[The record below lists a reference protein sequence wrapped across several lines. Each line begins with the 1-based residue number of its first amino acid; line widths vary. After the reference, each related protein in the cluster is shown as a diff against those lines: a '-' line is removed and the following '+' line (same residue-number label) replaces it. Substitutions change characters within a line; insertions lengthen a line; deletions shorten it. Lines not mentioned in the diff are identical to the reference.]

1 MPQDDGLL
9 PLHLRPVPAQLPR
22 RTPCKIALIGEAPGE
37 REVARGQPFVGPSGS
52 LLDAML
58 RTAEIVR
65 DDCLVTNVYDT
76 KLTDNDVSAH
86 AKALGDQWQAFHEGN
101 LGRLAGEISR
111 ASPNLLVALGGT
123 ALSALASVAGLQTH
137 RGNAR
142 MGAGA
147 FAGYKVFPTYH
158 PAAILRQWSH
168 YTVAIGDLVRAA
180 QEAESPTLTY
190 PRRALYITPTI
201 EEVETFLSGPCRDT
215 GLLSVDIETGWGQ
228 IRGVNFAPNTSE
240 AMYVPF
246 IWLSR
251 TNRSYWATP
260 EDEERAWV
268 AVRECLQ
275 SPTPKVGQ
283 NFANYD
289 VVWLLER
296 AGIRVAS
303 LTHDLRL
310 LHKSLYP
317 ELPANLQFM
326 GSAYSRQ
333 GAWKHWGRG
342 KKHGGSEEDKRDA

>member
-1 MPQDDGLL
+1 
-9 PLHLRPVPAQLPR
+9 
-22 RTPCKIALIGEAPGE
+22 
-37 REVARGQPFVGPSGS
+37 
-52 LLDAML
+52 ML

-65 DDCLVTNVYDT
+65 ENCLVTNVYDT
-76 KLTDNDVSAH
+76 KLTENDATKH
-86 AKALGDQWQAFHEGN
+86 AKALDNQWQAFHEAN
-101 LGRLAGEISR
+101 ISRLANEVHTW
-111 ASPNLLVALGGT
+111 APNVLIALGGT
-123 ALSALASVAGLQTH
+123 AMGVLCSVTGLQTH

-168 YTVAIGDLVRAA
+168 YTVAIGDLVRAMA
-180 QEAESPTLTY
+180 EAETPTLTY

-215 GLLSVDIETGWGQ
+215 DLLSVDIETGWGQ
-228 IRGVNFAPNTSE
+228 IRGVNFAPNQYE

-246 IWLSR
+246 IWLSA
-251 TNRSYWATP
+251 TNRSYWKDP
-260 EDEERAWV
+260 LWEERAWT
-268 AVRECLQ
+268 AVKDCLQ
-275 SPTPKVGQ
+275 SETPKLGQ

-296 AGIRVAS
+296 AGIAVHN
-303 LTHDLRL
+303 LQHDLRL
-310 LHKSLYP
+310 LHKALYP

-333 GAWKHWGRG
+333 GAWKHWGKG